1 MILGFPQQKGKRKKP
16 MTCRRCNHTARKFGR
31 YGKRNI
37 QRYRCTTC
45 KATFSEYEPKL
56 GTHYTDPEIAAK
68 ALAMMLEGMSV
79 RAISRLTGLHK
90 GTILS
95 LMLTASQR
103 AGAKLDSLVRNV
115 HVRYVQA
122 DEIWCFVGK
131 KQRQMRV
138 GDSLEMGDQ
147 WAFIAVDGPTKL
159 IASCVIGKRTAETT
173 NRFLADLKSRIADAR
188 FQLTTDGF
196 HSYERGVENVFA
208 GQADFA
214 QLIKLYGDLGQHDNE
229 SRYSPPRITE
239 VISKIR
245 DGRPD
250 PKHISTSFVER
261 SNLSLRMHLRRY
273 TRLTN
278 AFSKNLDNLKAAVTL
293 YVAYYNFCRVHQT
306 LRVTPAMEAGIAS
319 EIWSLD
325 RLLS

>member
-1 MILGFPQQKGKRKKP
+1 

-56 GTHYTDPEIAAK
+56 GTHYTDPEIASK

-103 AGAKLDSLVRNV
+103 AGARMNSLVRNV
-115 HVRYVQA
+115 RVSRVQA
-122 DEIWCFVGK
+122 DEIWCFVQK
-131 KQRQMRV
+131 KQRQLRV
-138 GDSLEMGDQ
+138 DDSPEMGDQ
-147 WAFIAVDGPTKL
+147 WAFIAIDGPTKL
-159 IASCVIGKRTAETT
+159 IASCVIGKRTADTT
-173 NRFLADLKSRIADAR
+173 NRFLSDLKSRIADAR

-196 HSYERGVENVFA
+196 HFYERGVEDTFGGTV
-208 GQADFA
+208 DFA
-214 QLIKLYGDLGQHDNE
+214 QLIKLYGDYGQHDSQ

-250 PKHISTSFVER
+250 PRHISTSYVER
-261 SNLSLRMHLRRY
+261 SNLSLRMHLRRF

-278 AFSKNLDNLKAAVTL
+278 AFSKKLDNLKAAVAL
-293 YVAYYNFCRVHQT
+293 YIAWYNFCRVHQT
-306 LRVTPAMEAGIAS
+306 LRVTPAMEAGLADHV
-319 EIWSLD
+319 WSLSE
-325 RLLS
+325 LFL

>member
-1 MILGFPQQKGKRKKP
+1 

-56 GTHYTDPEIAAK
+56 GTHYTDPETASK

-79 RAISRLTGLHK
+79 RAISRITGLHK
-90 GTILS
+90 STILS

-103 AGAKLDSLVRNV
+103 AGTKLDSLVRNV
-115 HVRYVQA
+115 QVRRIQA

-131 KQRQMRV
+131 KQRQTRV
-138 GDSLEMGDQ
+138 GDSPEMGDQ
-147 WAFIAVDGPTKL
+147 WAFIALDADTKL
-159 IASCVIGKRTAETT
+159 IASYVLGKRTAQTT
-173 NRFLADLKSRIADAR
+173 HTFLSDLKSRITDAR

-196 HSYERGVENVFA
+196 HFYERGVENVFA
-208 GQADFA
+208 GQTDFA
-214 QLIKLYGDLGQHDNE
+214 QLIKLYGDYGQHGAE
-229 SRYSPPRITE
+229 RYSPSPIIET
-239 VISKIR
+239 ISKIR

-261 SNLSLRMHLRRY
+261 SNLSLRMHLRRF

-278 AFSKNLDNLKAAVTL
+278 AFSKKLDNLKAAVTL
-293 YVAYYNFCRVHQT
+293 YVAFYNFCRVHQT
-306 LRVTPAMEAGIAS
+306 LRVTPAMEAGLADHV
-319 EIWSLD
+319 WSLTE
-325 RLLS
+325 LLS

>member
-1 MILGFPQQKGKRKKP
+1 

-37 QRYRCTTC
+37 QRYRCITC
-45 KATFSEYEPKL
+45 KVTFSEYEPKL
-56 GTHYTDPEIAAK
+56 GTHYTDPETASK

-103 AGAKLDSLVRNV
+103 AGAKADSLVRNV

-131 KQRQMRV
+131 KQRQLRV
-138 GDSLEMGDQ
+138 DDSPEMGDQ
-147 WAFIAVDGPTKL
+147 WAFIAIDGPTKL
-159 IASCVIGKRTAETT
+159 IASCVIGKRTADTT
-173 NRFLADLKSRIADAR
+173 HRFLSDLKSRIADAR

-196 HSYERGVENVFA
+196 HFYERGVEDTFGGTV
-208 GQADFA
+208 DFA
-214 QLIKLYGDLGQHDNE
+214 QLIKLYGDYGQHDNAE
-229 SRYSPPRITE
+229 ARYSPPRITE

-250 PKHISTSFVER
+250 PKHISTSYVER
-261 SNLSLRMHLRRY
+261 SNLSLRMHLRRF

-278 AFSKNLDNLKAAVTL
+278 AFSKKLDNLKAAVRL
-293 YVAYYNFCRVHQT
+293 YVAFYNFCRVHQT
-306 LRVTPAMEAGIAS
+306 LRVTPAMQAGLTDHVWSIAELFS
-319 EIWSLD
+319 
-325 RLLS
+325 